1 MGLEKGHGVLADD
14 VKLALR
20 GRMRDG
26 YEVQLLQTAGVLV
39 HSKFFHSDIHL
50 HLFSSSI
57 LFLSCQ
63 RIISSTMK
71 LRLTT
76 TKSRFWLVSFLPTQW
91 AACLMK
97 FCRRFE
103 TSGRKPAAWVSHFSW
118 ITFLMWYLQQIC
130 EDQTGSQSSHQRN
143 SSFGVLSRQGFL
155 KWSFSPTLMRPVLKW
170 AAIWRMSTRT
180 RTWRKR

>member
-1 MGLEKGHGVLADD
+1 MGLEKDHGVLPDD

-20 GRMRDG
+20 GHMRDG

-39 HSKFFHSDIHL
+39 HSKWDFFHSEIHL

-103 TSGRKPAAWVSHFSW
+103 TSGRKPAAWVRVIFHGSHFSCG
-118 ITFLMWYLQQIC
+118 TFNKSVRIKLVPRVPIRETAALVFC
-130 EDQTGSQSSHQRN
+130 RGRDSSSGH
-143 SSFGVLSRQGFL
+143 SH
-155 KWSFSPTLMRPVLKW
+155 PH
-170 AAIWRMSTRT
+170 
-180 RTWRKR
+180 